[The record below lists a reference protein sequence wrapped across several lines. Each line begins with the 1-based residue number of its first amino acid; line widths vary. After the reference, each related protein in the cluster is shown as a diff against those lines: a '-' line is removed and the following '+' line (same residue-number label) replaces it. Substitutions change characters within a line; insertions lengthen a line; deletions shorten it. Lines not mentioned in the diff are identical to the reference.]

1 MKREMRMLASRVQP
15 EPAGG
20 FGRGVARPDPS
31 LGKNRRAQDDAVGMS

>member
-1 MKREMRMLASRVQP
+1 MKRAIRMLASRVQP

-31 LGKNRRAQDDAVGMS
+31 LDKNRGAKDDAVGMP